1 MPIDNDHLN
10 PRVTVEEKIKVNVQ
24 KTWMN
29 ALSQQKI
36 KGNIIKDTIAISQ
49 IVGNPQN

>member
-10 PRVTVEEKIKVNVQ
+10 PKVTVEEKKSMYRKLEWTHWVN
-24 KTWMN
+24 K
-29 ALSQQKI
+29 KI
-36 KGNIIKDTIAISQ
+36 KGNIIKDTIAISH